1 MVFQMYQYAVPSAI
15 SEKDLTKLTK
25 KLSKEEKCETT
36 LLWVPYQTLECT
48 TQTFE
53 GKIEKTKTAL
63 NIMFP
68 DEIFDEKDII
78 LLFRPNFLKI
88 KKKKYES
95 INLGNLTRIVP
106 ERIAD
111 IRKIDYKRITEKIVS
126 LSKNVYENLEELKF
140 ILINRQSIDTIQRLV
155 LPSTD
160 ELSRLMSS
168 EERKVKDFIERK
180 FANAMALSTVIKMT
194 LNIKNLPEK
203 ITFKE
208 KEVFYYPYLVIST
221 KNDFFFID
229 LVKRGRLSKKFIEDP
244 ILNRI
249 MRENELAREIILK
262 TLT

>member
-1 MVFQMYQYAVPSAI
+1 MYQMYQYAVPSTI

-25 KLSKEEKCETT
+25 KLGKKEQCKIT
-36 LLWVPYQTLECT
+36 LLWVPYQTLECI

-53 GKIEKTKTAL
+53 GKTEKTKTAL

-95 INLGNLTRIVP
+95 INLGSLTRIIP
-106 ERIAD
+106 ERRANIH
-111 IRKIDYKRITEKIVS
+111 KIDYKRVTEKIVS

-140 ILINRQSIDTIQRLV
+140 LLINRQSIDTIPRLV
-155 LPSTD
+155 FPSTD
-160 ELSRLMSS
+160 ELGRLMSS
-168 EERKVKDFIERK
+168 EERKVKDFIEK
-180 FANAMALSTVIKMT
+180 EFANAMALSTVIKMT
-194 LNIKNLPEK
+194 LNIGALPEK
-203 ITFKE
+203 IVFKE

-221 KNDFFFID
+221 KEDLIFVD
-229 LVKRGRLSKKFIEDP
+229 LVKRGKLSKKFVEDP

-249 MRENELAREIILK
+249 MRENESARQIILK